1 MNARLVATV
10 TVLAAALTGCAAM
23 ISAGEPGTV
32 VVREAAEEE
41 YTDRYGSLGSAILSV
56 DVDGRTYQVTMG
68 ARARVVLGI
77 DSAGGYHE
85 PREKGCVDRLPLPH
99 TVCRVFEV
107 PPGTTLVGVVLR
119 DVYWPVN

>member
-1 MNARLVATV
+1 MNARLVALV
-10 TVLAAALTGCAAM
+10 TVLVVTLTGCAAM
-23 ISAGEPGTV
+23 VSTGESGNV
-32 VVREAAEEE
+32 VVREASEEE
-41 YTDRYGSLGSAILSV
+41 YADRYGSLGSAVLSV
-56 DVDGRTYQVTMG
+56 VADGRTYQVTMG

-77 DSAGGYHE
+77 DSDGGYHE
-85 PREKGCVDRLPLPH
+85 PREKGCVDTLSLPF